1 MVVLTGIITVSD
13 DLYIIKSGYIKV
25 LERFEYIIKREKEKK
40 KARYSLTYGRYSMNI
55 VKGI

>member
-1 MVVLTGIITVSD
+1 MVVLTGVLADSD

-25 LERFEYIIKREKEKK
+25 LERREYIIKKEKEKK
-40 KARYSLTYGRYSMNI
+40 KVRYSLTYGRYSMNI